1 MAFSRRAL
9 ELDIEAEAGR
19 ISAFIK
25 EQVLRFYRRKGAVVG
40 LSGGVDSALVAALC
54 VKAFGPEHVLGV
66 VLPERESSPVSE
78 PFAREQAEALGI
90 ACERVDLT
98 PILTML
104 GVYEAKERVIRRLCP
119 EFDPTTDVTKISLPG
134 GLLERDGLNVFTLT
148 VEKPG
153 GAKLTRRL
161 GAEDFRKISASQNM
175 KQRSRMTQLYRF
187 AESLHYVVA
196 GTTNRAE
203 LEQGFFVKYGDGG
216 VDIEPVAHLYKA
228 QVFALARHLGVVENI
243 LEREPSPD
251 TWSAGVGDVEFYYR
265 MPIEVLDLLLYA
277 TDHGAG
283 AAEVA
288 RELGLEDEQVTRA
301 FRDITSKRKS
311 TWHLRSLP
319 PSLPLHGQMHEDA
332 QGWRESL

>member
-1 MAFSRRAL
+1 MEFSRRAL
-9 ELDIEAEAGR
+9 ELDVEAEAGR
-19 ISAFIK
+19 ISAFIE

-54 VKAFGPEHVLGV
+54 VRAFGPERVLGV
-66 VLPERESSPVSE
+66 ILPERESSPVSE

-98 PILTML
+98 PILTAL
-104 GVYEAKERVIRRLCP
+104 GVYETKERVIRRLCP
-119 EFDPTTDVTKISLPG
+119 DFEPDTDVTKISLPG
-134 GLLERDGLNVFTLT
+134 GILEREGLNVFTLT

-161 GAEDFRKISASQNM
+161 GAEDFREISASQNM

-187 AESLHYVVA
+187 AESRHYVVA

-203 LEQGFFVKYGDGG
+203 LEQGYFVKYGDGG
-216 VDIEPVAHLYKA
+216 VDIEPVAHLYKT

-251 TWSAGVGDVEFYYR
+251 TWSAGVGDVEFYFR
-265 MPIEVLDLLLYA
+265 MPFEVLDMLLYA
-277 TDHGAG
+277 VDHR
-283 AAEVA
+283 AASADVA
-288 RELGLEDEQVTRA
+288 RELKLKDEQVARA
-301 FRDITSKRKS
+301 LRDIASKRKS

-319 PSLPLHGQMHEDA
+319 PSLPL
-332 QGWRESL
+332 